1 MTVLWKFL
9 VIGIFSGSVYA
20 LASMGV
26 VLTYKTVGVFN
37 FAYGA
42 VAMFCAYTYWQ
53 LHDSWHLTAW
63 IAIPVLLL
71 VVAPV
76 IGVVFER
83 LFRPLQGASAEV
95 QIVVSLGML
104 ALFEALAPLLYGTED
119 RPLESIFPRSTF
131 LVGSLHVGWDQL
143 ATLLLALVL
152 AAALWWLLRHTRF
165 GTATRAVVDNGEL
178 AAVIG
183 VNVDNVR
190 RAAWVVSSVFAAL
203 VGILLSPTQGLDVY
217 VLTTVVIYAFAPAVL
232 GRMVN
237 MPLAFVGALVLGMV
251 VSVLSRWGS
260 SGTVADL
267 EASIPYLA
275 LFVLL
280 VVLGPWL
287 KEPGVPA
294 RVTAAAPAGPSDA
307 RSAPSAGVDPDD
319 PVERGAAH
327 HAPVTTRRRRRDRR
341 VVAGLVVSAL
351 AVAAPIAVHGPQLTD
366 MTAGAVYVLIAL
378 TLVVLTGWAGQ
389 VSLAQFSFV
398 GIGAFTAGHLAG
410 TGGGHFVL
418 AAVAGMAIALPFALV
433 VGWVSLRLKGLY
445 LALATMAFALLMD
458 GLVFNRPGLTGGL
471 TGMTVPRP
479 ASSGISFSGATGL
492 YELVVVVVVVV
503 ALGALA
509 LYRGPVGRRLQILR
523 DSPMAATTLGVNLTV
538 TKLVVFAACGVV
550 AALGGAFYGAVQQSV
565 TPTDFS
571 FGASLE
577 LLLLVVLGGRAV
589 ISGAVIAGAVYS
601 LEVVHLLPIPN
612 SVIQY
617 LPLAVAAGVIG
628 LATNP
633 DGTLSLSKAE
643 ARKALSVLRPLPRR
657 PLALGP
663 LLAPT
668 QSPATARPEVA
679 SGV

>member
-1 MTVLWKFL
+1 
-9 VIGIFSGSVYA
+9 
-20 LASMGV
+20 
-26 VLTYKTVGVFN
+26 
-37 FAYGA
+37 
-42 VAMFCAYTYWQ
+42 
-53 LHDSWHLTAW
+53 
-63 IAIPVLLL
+63 

-83 LFRPLQGASAEV
+83 LFRPLSGASAEV

-119 RPLESIFPRSTF
+119 RPLQGIFPRTTF

-143 ATLLLALVL
+143 ATLVLSLVL

-203 VGILLSPTQGLDVY
+203 VGVLLSPTQGLDVY

-232 GRMVN
+232 GRMVS
-237 MPLAFVGALVLGMV
+237 MPLAFVGALALGMV

-287 KEPGVPA
+287 KEPGLPA
-294 RVTAAAPAGPSDA
+294 RVTASAPAPASDA
-307 RSAPSAGVDPDD
+307 P
-319 PVERGAAH
+319 GADGADQDRTGP
-327 HAPVTTRRRRRDRR
+327 APVPARRRRRDGR
-341 VVAGLVVSAL
+341 VVAGLVVSA
-351 AVAAPIAVHGPQLTD
+351 VALVAPVAVHGPPLTD

-410 TGGGHFVL
+410 AGGGNFVP
-418 AAVAGMAIALPFALV
+418 AALAGMVIALPFALV

-479 ASSGISFSGATGL
+479 RIAGISFSGATAL

-523 DSPMAATTLGVNLTV
+523 DSPMAAATLGVNLTV
-538 TKLVVFAACGVV
+538 TKLVVFAVCGVV

-589 ISGAVIAGAVYS
+589 ISGAVIAGTVYS

-612 SVIQY
+612 SVIEY

-633 DGTLSLSKAE
+633 DGTLSLSKAQS
-643 ARKALSVLRPLPRR
+643 RKALSVLRPLPRR
-657 PLALGP
+657 PLA
-663 LLAPT
+663 
-668 QSPATARPEVA
+668 

>member
-1 MTVLWKFL
+1 MTVMWKFI

-26 VLTYKTVGVFN
+26 VLTYKTAGVFN

-63 IAIPVLLL
+63 VSLPLLL
-71 VVAPV
+71 AVVAPV
-76 IGVVFER
+76 LGLVFER
-83 LFRPLQGASAEV
+83 LFRPLAGASAEV

-104 ALFEALAPLLYGTED
+104 ALLQAAAPLLYGTED
-119 RPLESIFPRSTF
+119 RPLESVFPRSTF

-143 ATLLLALVL
+143 GTLLV
-152 AAALWWLLRHTRF
+152 AASLGGALWWLLRRTRF
-165 GTATRAVVDNGEL
+165 GTATRAVVDNGDL
-178 AAVIG
+178 AAMIG
-183 VNVDNVR
+183 VNVHTVR
-190 RAAWVVSSVFAAL
+190 RGAWVVSSVFAAL
-203 VGILLSPTQGLDVY
+203 AGVLLSPSQGLDVY

-232 GRMVN
+232 GRLAS
-237 MPLAFVGALVLGMV
+237 MPLAFGGALVLGVV

-280 VVLGPWL
+280 VALGPWL
-287 KEPGVPA
+287 REPRVAA
-294 RVTAAAPAGPSDA
+294 RTAASPGEMATHDTSSASTAG
-307 RSAPSAGVDPDD
+307 
-319 PVERGAAH
+319 
-327 HAPVTTRRRRRDRR
+327 RRRRRTPRR
-341 VVAGLVVSAL
+341 MVPGVAGAAVALAAPLVVS
-351 AVAAPIAVHGPQLTD
+351 GPHLTD
-366 MTAGAVYVLIAL
+366 LTAGAVYVLIAL

-410 TGGGHFVL
+410 ARGQHFLV
-418 AAVAGMAIALPFALV
+418 AALAGMALALPFALV
-433 VGWVSLRLKGLY
+433 VGWVSLRLQGLY

-471 TGMTVPRP
+471 TGMTVARPRLF
-479 ASSGISFSGATGL
+479 GLSFSGATAL
-492 YELVVVVVVVV
+492 YELVVVTVTIV
-503 ALGALA
+503 ALGAFA
-509 LYRGPVGRRLQILR
+509 LFRGPVGRRLQILR
-523 DSPMAATTLGVNLTV
+523 DSPVAASTLGVDLTV
-538 TKLVVFAACGVV
+538 AKLVTFAACGVV
-550 AALGGAFYGAVQQSV
+550 AALGGALYGAVQQSI

-589 ISGAVIAGAVYS
+589 ISGAVIAGAVYAVQ
-601 LEVVHLLPIPN
+601 VVHLFPIPN
-612 SVIQY
+612 AVIRY
-617 LPLAVAAGVIG
+617 IPLAVAAGVIG

-633 DGTLSLSKAE
+633 DGTV
-643 ARKALSVLRPLPRR
+643 ALSAAEVRRVLAVLRPLPRR
-657 PLALGP
+657 
-663 LLAPT
+663 
-668 QSPATARPEVA
+668 SPARRTASAAPREVA
-679 SGV
+679 GVV